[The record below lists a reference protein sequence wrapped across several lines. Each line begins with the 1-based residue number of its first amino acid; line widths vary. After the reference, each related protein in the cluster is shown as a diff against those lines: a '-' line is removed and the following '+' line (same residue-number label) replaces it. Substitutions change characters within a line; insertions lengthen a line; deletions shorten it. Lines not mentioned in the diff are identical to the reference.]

1 MTSSETDQTTITKSI
16 KQITSAIQDAPD
28 LNKLLQSTKFVKL
41 LKDLPQSEQFQI
53 FNQCKEQFTKLS
65 ENPQAEIKKLI
76 ENFKEQFPAVT
87 NTQDLLNKSMQ
98 LGQEFLSNSQKDHE

>member
-53 FNQCKEQFTKLS
+53 FNQYKEKFTKLS
-65 ENPQAEIKKLI
+65 ENLKK
-76 ENFKEQFPAVT
+76 QFPTVA

-98 LGQEFLSNSQKDHE
+98 LGQEFLSNLQKDHE